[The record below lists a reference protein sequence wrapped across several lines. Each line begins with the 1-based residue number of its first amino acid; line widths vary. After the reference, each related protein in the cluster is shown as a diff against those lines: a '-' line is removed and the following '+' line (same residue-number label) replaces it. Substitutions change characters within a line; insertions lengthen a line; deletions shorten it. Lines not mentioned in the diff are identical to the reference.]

1 MGRWTGTEFEEFLDR
16 YSSSELDDNGRIA
29 LRQEARDKWSET
41 ENEFG
46 ELTSKVEDLNGKY
59 TEATKLNFELSKRLR
74 PEGNAKNK
82 NMAGEE
88 ENAMGK
94 LIAKIKG
101 E

>member
-1 MGRWTGTEFEEFLDR
+1 MGRWTGAEFEEFLDR

-29 LRQEARDKWSET
+29 LRQEARDRWSET
-41 ENEFG
+41 ENEFS

-88 ENAMGK
+88 ENAMEK